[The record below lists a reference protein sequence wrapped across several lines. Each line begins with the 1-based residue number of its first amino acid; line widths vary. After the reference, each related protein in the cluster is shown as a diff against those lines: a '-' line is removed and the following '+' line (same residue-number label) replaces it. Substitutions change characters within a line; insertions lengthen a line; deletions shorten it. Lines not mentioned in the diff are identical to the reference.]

1 MSSLLT
7 RLPGLLRR
15 TALFSLASM
24 ALLVMAGAAG
34 TTEPREGSTEES
46 FHAAAEYA
54 NALNKWLTAG
64 ADEPGTVYA
73 LPARDA
79 FSLTPTVRQAPGFR
93 PHSAAVPSADHGAP
107 SAARAPPVLG

>member
-46 FHAAAEYA
+46 VHAAAEYA

-64 ADEPGTVYA
+64 ADEPGAEYA

-79 FSLTPTVRQAPGFR
+79 FSLAPAVRQAKGFR
-93 PHSAAVPSADHGAP
+93 PHTAAAPSSPHGAP
-107 SAARAPPVLG
+107 STARAPPILG

>member
-7 RLPGLLRR
+7 RLTGLLRR

-46 FHAAAEYA
+46 VHAAAEYA
-54 NALNKWLTAG
+54 NALNKWLAAG
-64 ADEPGTVYA
+64 ADDAGGDAA
-73 LPARDA
+73 LPTRDA
-79 FSLTPTVRQAPGFR
+79 FSFAPAIRQAPGFR
-93 PHSAAVPSADHGAP
+93 PHAAAAPSAPDGAP
-107 SAARAPPVLG
+107 SAARAPPLLG